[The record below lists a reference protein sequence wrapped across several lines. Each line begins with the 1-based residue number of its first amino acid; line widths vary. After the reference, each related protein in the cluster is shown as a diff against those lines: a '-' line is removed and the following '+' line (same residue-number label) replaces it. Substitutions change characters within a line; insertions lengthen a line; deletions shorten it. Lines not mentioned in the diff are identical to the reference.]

1 MTDEIT
7 KSPTPIRVGQEI
19 KGKVTRVELYGA
31 FVDIGSDHDA
41 LLHISQLGRP
51 DVRNVE
57 DVLKVGDDITAYV
70 LKVYQE
76 TGRIALTTEKP
87 PETGWDDIQVG
98 DIITG
103 QVVRIENFGVFV
115 DVGAERPGMVHVSE
129 LDAGFVKSPADVVS
143 IGDQVEVRVIKVN
156 RKKKQI
162 DLSMKLSTKVEE
174 VVPEDVEEMPT
185 AMALALQRAMSSD
198 NRDEDEPSPRN
209 KNKNVGKNQRE
220 REDILSRTLREHL
233 SN

>member
-1 MTDEIT
+1 MTDEVA
-7 KSPTPIRVGQEI
+7 KSPAEIKVGQEI
-19 KGKVTRVELYGA
+19 TGKVTRVELYGA
-31 FVDIGSDHDA
+31 FVDIGAEQDA

-51 DVRNVE
+51 DARNVE
-57 DVLKVGDDITAYV
+57 DVVKVGDDITVYV
-70 LKVYQE
+70 LKIHRE

-87 PETGWDDIQVG
+87 PETGWDDIKIG
-98 DIITG
+98 DIISG

-129 LDAGFVKSPADVVS
+129 LDAGFVKSPSDVVS

-162 DLSMKLSTKVEE
+162 DLSMKLNAKVEE
-174 VVPEDVEEMPT
+174 VATEEAEEMPT
-185 AMALALQRAMSSD
+185 AMALALQRAMSGDSD
-198 NRDEDEPSPRN
+198 NDEESSARG
-209 KNKNVGKNQRE
+209 KNKSASKNQRE
-220 REDILSRTLREHL
+220 RDDILSRTLREHL

>member
-1 MTDEIT
+1 MTDEVA
-7 KSPTPIRVGQEI
+7 KSPAEIKVGQEI
-19 KGKVTRVELYGA
+19 TGKVTRVELYGA
-31 FVDIGSDHDA
+31 FVDIGAEQDA

-51 DVRNVE
+51 DARNVE
-57 DVLKVGDDITAYV
+57 DVVKVGDDITVYV
-70 LKVYQE
+70 LKIHRE

-87 PETGWDDIQVG
+87 PETGWDDIKVG
-98 DIITG
+98 DIISG

-129 LDAGFVKSPADVVS
+129 LDAGFVKSPSDVVS

-162 DLSMKLSTKVEE
+162 DLSMKLNAKVEE
-174 VVPEDVEEMPT
+174 VATEEAEEMPT
-185 AMALALQRAMSSD
+185 AMALALQRAMSGDSD
-198 NRDEDEPSPRN
+198 NDEESSARG
-209 KNKNVGKNQRE
+209 KNKSASKNQRE
-220 REDILSRTLREHL
+220 RDDILSRTLREHL

>member
-1 MTDEIT
+1 MTDEVA
-7 KSPTPIRVGQEI
+7 KSPAEIKVGQEI
-19 KGKVTRVELYGA
+19 TGKVTRVELYGA
-31 FVDIGSDHDA
+31 FVDIGAEQDA

-51 DVRNVE
+51 DARNVE
-57 DVLKVGDDITAYV
+57 DVVKVGDDITVYV
-70 LKVYQE
+70 LKIHRE

-87 PETGWDDIQVG
+87 PETGWDDIKVG
-98 DIITG
+98 DIISG

-129 LDAGFVKSPADVVS
+129 LDAGFVKSPSDVVS

-162 DLSMKLSTKVEE
+162 DLSMKLNAKVEE
-174 VVPEDVEEMPT
+174 VTTEEAEEMPT
-185 AMALALQRAMSSD
+185 AMALALQRAMSGDSD
-198 NRDEDEPSPRN
+198 NDEESSARG
-209 KNKNVGKNQRE
+209 KNKSASKNQRE
-220 REDILSRTLREHL
+220 RDDILSRTLREHL